1 MCKTFFVINHILAHQ
16 KFENENAPPE
26 NNLTS
31 LCTSISSSRSWWVCG
46 VAIRAKGANT
56 LQFSISMF
64 GKMSCNNYSAAGE
77 IREKSNTAGRSKT
90 TKYPVRR
97 GDVHCFCQFSRLNWI
112 PLGSSH
118 KQRRFLMIIDILLT
132 FMWIKFL
139 IWSLQRFFVYENM
152 KKQLSKVGYF

>member
-1 MCKTFFVINHILAHQ
+1 MHKNL
-16 KFENENAPPE
+16 NAPSV
-26 NNLTS
+26 NNFTP
-31 LCTSISSSRSWWVCG
+31 LCNSISSSRSWWVCG

-112 PLGSSH
+112 PLRSSH
-118 KQRRFLMIIDILLT
+118 KQRRFLMIIDIFLT
-132 FMWIKFL
+132 FILKC
-139 IWSLQRFFVYENM
+139 FVYENM
-152 KKQLSKVGYF
+152 KNPLSKVGYF

>member
-1 MCKTFFVINHILAHQ
+1 MRILIQ
-16 KFENENAPPE
+16 KIISPNCAA
-26 NNLTS
+26 
-31 LCTSISSSRSWWVCG
+31 SISSSRSWWVCG

-112 PLGSSH
+112 PLRSSH
-118 KQRRFLMIIDILLT
+118 KQRRFLMIIDIFLT
-132 FMWIKFL
+132 FMLINFL
-139 IWSLQRFFVYENM
+139 IDMNVTNVFLSKQNM
-152 KKQLSKVGYF
+152 KHQLSKVGYF